1 MKICLV
7 FFSLLILPTLED
19 KKESGSSNSSKEDQ
33 AYGEKTIKHYS
44 SKASKTKEVSNK
56 THIQVYRYKY
66 VENACFFSFKIS
78 FSAPYKIANVTVQS
92 VNVGVNLVDWDT
104 LAVDVLEEM
113 GNTSTANH
121 D

>member
-19 KKESGSSNSSKEDQ
+19 KKESGSSISSKEGQ
-33 AYGEKTIKHYS
+33 SHGEKTIKQHS
-44 SKASKTKEVSNK
+44 SKASKTKEVSHK
-56 THIQVYRYKY
+56 THIQVSRFI
-66 VENACFFSFKIS
+66 AMFSLKIS
-78 FSAPYKIANVTVQS
+78 FSAPNKIANVTVQS
-92 VNVGVNLVDWDT
+92 VNVGVKLVDWDT

-113 GNTSTANH
+113 GNTFTATH